1 MSAEGKAR
9 VAATMRNYQPPS
21 WSMHPT
27 DHYQHFLD
35 YVHAMLQKDFAV
47 DPEGAKATFI
57 RPDTWALRDK
67 KMALKRR
74 ARHRSHFWQPACLKT
89 CSHAPSSSGPRMRT
103 MA

>member
-35 YVHAMLQKDFAV
+35 YVHAMLQ
-47 DPEGAKATFI
+47 ERLCG
-57 RPDTWALRDK
+57 RPGRSQSDLHP
-67 KMALKRR
+67 
-74 ARHRSHFWQPACLKT
+74 ARHVGLEGQKDGAQAQGTSQVALLAT
-89 CSHAPSSSGPRMRT
+89 RMS
-103 MA
+103 